1 MKNSK
6 KNEYGMLTV
15 EATLAFVPFLMVI
28 IGIISFINI
37 FMVHNRIQ
45 YAIFQAGSELSAYT
59 YLYQALN
66 FRTAE
71 GQFQEDANMAKE
83 DLNKLTENISGF
95 IGNMKKTEESY
106 VTVIRSDLNNLE
118 GNVNA
123 AVEQT
128 KQTVES
134 GKNTVNHV
142 INNPIEILQGMVMD
156 IIQKGLEGL
165 KSLFTDLVV
174 GGMANV
180 YIQTDTMSAQ
190 QYLKKFGVVDGKLDY
205 SKSIMFGDED
215 LRMIDIIVEYDIEVF
230 MFKLIKKDPTIHM
243 VQRCTIPAWLDGD
256 GRYYEEIRNGE

>member
-6 KNEYGMLTV
+6 KKEYGMLTV

-45 YAIFQAGSELSAYT
+45 YAIFQVGSELSAYT

-71 GQFQEDANMAKE
+71 GVLHEDANMAKE

-95 IGNMKKTEESY
+95 IGNMKKTEETY
-106 VTVIRSDLNNLE
+106 VAVIKSDLSNVK
-118 GNVNA
+118 GNA
-123 AVEQT
+123 EEAVEQT
-128 KQTVES
+128 KKTYQS
-134 GKNTVNHV
+134 GKDTVMHV

-156 IIQKGLEGL
+156 IIEYGIQGL
-165 KSLFTDLVV
+165 KSLFTQMVV

-190 QYLKKFGVVDGKLDY
+190 EYLNKFGVTNLKYD
-205 SKSIMFGDED
+205 KSIMFGDEH

-230 MFKLIKKDPTIHM
+230 MFKLFMNDPTIHM
-243 VQRCTIPAWLDGD
+243 VQRCAIPAWLDGD
-256 GRYYEEIRNGE
+256 GIHVDVSKEGD